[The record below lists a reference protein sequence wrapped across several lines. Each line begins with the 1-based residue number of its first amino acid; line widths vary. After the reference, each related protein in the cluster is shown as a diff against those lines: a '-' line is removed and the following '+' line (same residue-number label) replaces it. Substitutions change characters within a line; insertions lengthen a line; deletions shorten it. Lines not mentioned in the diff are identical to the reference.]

1 MRSLRSFRYKLHR
14 TFRWPYKLA
23 VFTYGSPDKPV
34 VILLHGI
41 NNSSKSWLPVI
52 AQLKKHAYVVSIDL
66 LGFGESPKPDDID
79 YTPEE
84 HLRSLRFTIRNLGLK
99 EPFILA
105 GHSMGAILAVY
116 YAANEPKKVKDLV
129 LCSFPYYQSHD
140 LTTGLA
146 AKWALAADKALY
158 TIYAWLRAH
167 PETTIKGAAF
177 AKRVKRGEVA
187 FDLTQDQWL
196 PFHQS
201 LLNTIEAQDL
211 TASLAALSMPIHI
224 VSGRLD
230 PLLNGVNIRR
240 LAAAKPNIT
249 LYTASSGHDLTKML
263 SKKVATVIDA
273 LIELNQK

>member
-1 MRSLRSFRYKLHR
+1 MTLRSIRYKFHR

-23 VFTYGSPDKPV
+23 VFTYGSRDKPTV
-34 VILLHGI
+34 VLLHGI

-52 AQLKKHAYVVSIDL
+52 SQLKKHAYIVSIDL
-66 LGFGESPKPDDID
+66 LGFGDSPKPDDID

-116 YAANEPKKVKDLV
+116 YAAAEPKKIKDLV
-129 LCSFPYYQSHD
+129 LCSFPYYQNHD
-140 LTTGLA
+140 LTTGMA
-146 AKWALAADKALY
+146 ARWALASNKALY

-167 PETTIKGAAF
+167 PETTIKGASL
-177 AKRVKRGEVA
+177 AKRIKRGEVA

-211 TASLAALSMPIHI
+211 TMLLSRLSMPIHI
-224 VSGRLD
+224 ISGRLD
-230 PLLNGVNIRR
+230 PLLNTVNIKK
-240 LAAAKPNIT
+240 LAESKPNIT
-249 LYTASSGHDLTKML
+249 LHTASSGHDLTKNL
-263 SKKVATVIDA
+263 SKKISTVIDG
-273 LIELNQK
+273 LV